1 MQDDLIRTDVAIL
14 GGGLAGM
21 ASSIHLARAGLRV
34 ACIEPAMDRADVVG
48 ESLDWSAP
56 ELLRTLGLPM
66 ERLLTDGI
74 ATWKRY
80 VVLQLG
86 DGRSWRY
93 IPGDWLARAPW
104 KVELRT
110 LHVDRDRLR
119 DALKTIFFSD
129 GATLID
135 DRVLET
141 ERDGK
146 RVTALK
152 TVAGKRIEAAWFVDA
167 SGSAARIFPRL
178 FRLRAHEFGPRKV
191 ALWSYFDVQ
200 ELIEGTTLHT
210 EGNQP
215 PYMDWV
221 WEIPIHP
228 TRISVGYVGPADV
241 IAEMRREGKSI
252 QQIYRECVSRI
263 PRLRSLFD
271 DESTQPVHVTS
282 FRCGVYR
289 GIAGPNW
296 LVTGESAAMIDP
308 MTSNGVTAALRTAQE
323 ASSLIVRG
331 LRRGRLPGLG
341 AALYS
346 LRVAAMACFFNSG
359 IEHVVYDAPV
369 RNAIGVGNAGRVYTI
384 PAWLM
389 NLFYT
394 RLQPRGLVSTLLFSI
409 ALSSLRGAAAI
420 LHWLCSR
427 RQNTPRPGLAS
438 A

>member
-152 TVAGKRIEAAWFVDA
+152 TVAG
-167 SGSAARIFPRL
+167 RL
-178 FRLRAHEFGPRKV
+178 VRRRFRLGCQNLSASVSTSRPRIRPTQGG
-191 ALWSYFDVQ
+191 AL
-200 ELIEGTTLHT
+200 EL
-210 EGNQP
+210 
-215 PYMDWV
+215 
-221 WEIPIHP
+221 
-228 TRISVGYVGPADV
+228 
-241 IAEMRREGKSI
+241 
-252 QQIYRECVSRI
+252 
-263 PRLRSLFD
+263 
-271 DESTQPVHVTS
+271 
-282 FRCGVYR
+282 
-289 GIAGPNW
+289 
-296 LVTGESAAMIDP
+296 
-308 MTSNGVTAALRTAQE
+308 
-323 ASSLIVRG
+323 
-331 LRRGRLPGLG
+331 LRR
-341 AALYS
+341 A
-346 LRVAAMACFFNSG
+346 
-359 IEHVVYDAPV
+359 
-369 RNAIGVGNAGRVYTI
+369 GVD
-384 PAWLM
+384 
-389 NLFYT
+389 
-394 RLQPRGLVSTLLFSI
+394 
-409 ALSSLRGAAAI
+409 
-420 LHWLCSR
+420 
-427 RQNTPRPGLAS
+427 
-438 A
+438 